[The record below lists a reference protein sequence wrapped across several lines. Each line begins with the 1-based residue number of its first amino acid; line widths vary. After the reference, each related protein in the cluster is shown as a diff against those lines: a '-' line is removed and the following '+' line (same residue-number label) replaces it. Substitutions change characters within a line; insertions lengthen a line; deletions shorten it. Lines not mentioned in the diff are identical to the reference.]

1 MRPPEA
7 RSSPARRTGRSR
19 HAIAVAVVTLATLVA
34 VTGPVAASPPP
45 SPPPG
50 EEATTTT
57 TTFADNE
64 FIPENVNLSD
74 CISGVPRPGCGSEA
88 RGGWRQSLVF
98 VAMAAGLAFIGWR
111 IIRSARRNRPDADG
125 SDVQNDETTVAR

>member
-50 EEATTTT
+50 EEATTT

-111 IIRSARRNRPDADG
+111 IIRSARRNRPDAAG

>member
-50 EEATTTT
+50 EEATTT

>member
-57 TTFADNE
+57 TFADNE

-88 RGGWRQSLVF
+88 RGGWRQILVF